1 MLNASTPVRRPRQ
14 RISLSRDFSSDPT
27 HYTVPSESTIYA
39 AADFNTSDLY
49 TAMMF
54 PPPPSSK

>member
-1 MLNASTPVRRPRQ
+1 MFNASTPVRRPQQ
-14 RISLSRDFSSDPT
+14 RISLSKDYSDDPS
-27 HYTVPSESTIYA
+27 HYTVPNESTIYA

-54 PPPPSSK
+54 PPPPASK